1 MFERVRLAYS
11 TDASNREAMYL
22 TAFHAENLK
31 CFAAASLEFP
41 ANEDGTRGGWNVL
54 LGVNGTGKSTLLQ
67 AMALTLVG
75 PTIGSELL
83 RLGERDKWI
92 RRGHDMAI
100 LDARIGLSDR
110 DTIVKGRRRV
120 KPYPTRLY
128 VSGSQPTQ
136 VEGVDLRQP
145 TLVVSPKLRRSL
157 EAGPYSGA
165 GGWFSAGYGPFRRL
179 SGGGLEE
186 DQRLAWQGG
195 PAGRHVS
202 LFRESAA
209 LSRCEPWLRDLH
221 NMANDKSLPKEAREK
236 ATRRLSAAR
245 LLVDSLLPQGMRFG
259 KITSQE
265 VNFINASGLAVELGQ
280 LSDGFRSFLSLAID
294 LLQQIIDADEWGQIK
309 GSATD
314 ACHID
319 TEGVVFID
327 EADTHLHPSWQREL
341 GMRMCQVFPKIQF
354 IVSTHSPFV
363 AQAAHPGCLFVVRT
377 EADGQATVTREEESV
392 LGWTA
397 DQILLSPLFGLAS
410 TRDPDTDALMRRRQT
425 LLGQRARN
433 SAQVA
438 ELAKISAKLTKRLTA
453 PGDTLGE
460 HDMDRAIKEHAR
472 RRGEAPP

>member
-1 MFERVRLAYS
+1 
-11 TDASNREAMYL
+11 MYL

-31 CFAAASLEFP
+31 CFAEASLEFP
-41 ANEDGTRGGWNVL
+41 ANKDGTRGGWNVL

-92 RRGHDMAI
+92 RRQKDMAI
-100 LDARIGLSDR
+100 LDARIELSDH
-110 DTIVKGRRRV
+110 DTVVKGRRRV
-120 KPYPTRLY
+120 TPYPTRLY

-157 EAGPYSGA
+157 EVGPYSGA
-165 GGWFSAGYGPFRRL
+165 RGWFSAGYGPFRRL
-179 SGGGLEE
+179 SGGGVDE

-195 PAGRHVS
+195 AAGRHVS

-221 NMANDKSLPKEAREK
+221 NMANDKSLPKKARDT
-236 ATRRLSAAR
+236 ATRRLNVAR
-245 LLVDSLLPQGMRFG
+245 LLIDSLLPQGMRFG

-265 VNFINASGLAVELGQ
+265 VTFVNASGLAVELGQ
-280 LSDGFRSFLSLAID
+280 LSDGFRSFLSLVID
-294 LLQQIIDADEWGQIK
+294 LLQQIIGADEYGPIK
-309 GSATD
+309 GRATD

-341 GMRMCQVFPKIQF
+341 GVRMCKVFPNIQF

-363 AQAAHPGCLFVVRT
+363 AQAARPGALFVVRT
-377 EADGQATVTREEESV
+377 EAGGQATVTREEDSV

-397 DQILLSPLFGLAS
+397 DQILLSPLFGLTS
-410 TRDPDTDALMRRRQT
+410 TRDPDTDALMRQRQS
-425 LLGQRARN
+425 LLGLRKRT
-433 SAQVA
+433 SAQA
-438 ELAKISAKLTKRLTA
+438 KDLATISAKLEKRLNA

-460 HDMDRAIKEHAR
+460 QDMDRAIKDHAR